1 LKNRIQSFY
10 DLRSNALLMREF
22 QKRLLELNR
31 FDLPDTFLKRWLGY
45 NNESLQPEQI
55 ELEYPAFSDNLR
67 WSLLRDR
74 LKRQFDIFVSE
85 DDLKAEY
92 TSRVRN
98 YFQAELPDN
107 IIQSSVDRLMQDEK
121 EVEETR
127 GQLETDKIF
136 EAIRAEITTTDRVI
150 PSDEFHQILDEVTNK
165 AKQEQEADG
174 SLRETIE

>member
-1 LKNRIQSFY
+1 
-10 DLRSNALLMREF
+10 M
-22 QKRLLELNR
+22 
-31 FDLPDTFLKRWLGY
+31 
-45 NNESLQPEQI
+45 
-55 ELEYPAFSDNLR
+55 
-67 WSLLRDR
+67 
-74 LKRQFDIFVSE
+74 
-85 DDLKAEY
+85 
-92 TSRVRN
+92 RN

-136 EAIRAEITTTDRVI
+136 EAIRGEITTTDRVI

-165 AKQEQEADG
+165 AKQEQEAYG